1 MAFPCLLPVD
11 FRFAFSDFLMKLAFC
26 LAKKKVRTSIYVKK
40 PIKLISTRIWVS
52 DRCLA
57 LPIAISMICNEERTR
72 GEMRGR

>member
-1 MAFPCLLPVD
+1 M
-11 FRFAFSDFLMKLAFC
+11 
-26 LAKKKVRTSIYVKK
+26 RTSIYVKK